1 MTDRDP
7 RAPTTDGEVSTPPR
21 RYPAWTDPP
30 LPGGPIEPTPP
41 GSATMESRG
50 GATSAQLV
58 RTGHRVPILY
68 GRLYFSPDI
77 VRVQQIS
84 DTPKLY
90 GVISEGPIEEIESIT
105 GGVDAGDYLVTSLG
119 SLTPTAAIGTW
130 SIGLACFVG
139 YKIDGPSPV
148 YVMAKG
154 RKPYDPRITGAS
166 WGAGEYP
173 DEDFCVYST
182 NPALIMADLLC
193 FPQYGLDGVLPS
205 AVDWATV
212 EAAADWCDELISS
225 VKRYEIGGLRV
236 AEAGTN
242 RDWMN
247 TVGLHAGLRWR
258 EVAGLWYL
266 DFDDGAATSEA
277 TVTEGYLIEGSRPS
291 VKYGAGSGLSGQPNR
306 FTAEWTRV
314 SGGGYTVETAVVTVT
329 HASVNAGAAIRES
342 SVYRLHGC
350 QNEAQA
356 KRALERIAA
365 EIWSEVE
372 IDLSLTLDFLHLG
385 IGSRFTTNL
394 PSLGLIGVDW
404 RVTRI
409 AYDADSV
416 RLTAKLYA
424 GDTWTAADEEDLA
437 SPSPVGADD
446 PLQGYLPSPPPPAPS
461 AAPTAPSVLAPPSLG
476 LVPLYRAI
484 AEDPPPA
491 DGEVAVWDFA
501 TRTVRFEAGGP
512 GGGSPL
518 SVQEQP
524 PPEGDTFPVTD
535 VTLIMVEGATVTE
548 VSPGVAKIAVPA
560 PSPGVTDHG
569 DLTGRSDASS
579 HPASAVAFT
588 PPASMAATN
597 VQAAIEEIAEGTI
610 MLGQAI
616 PLIATPSGGAFLP
629 VDSVVVR
636 ASYPALSAKFPTGPG
651 PYCEAMP
658 MFVAGDRAHGGASNG
673 GTIVVARFASSNHV
687 LVSFDGGASWQ
698 TAPLP
703 ITSSGWRGLVYGN
716 GVFVM
721 AQYASTSGF
730 ISSDGATWSTTT
742 LPSAANW
749 NGAVFGGGVFVMLPN
764 GGNVCAR
771 STNGTTWTSG
781 TFPSS
786 GAWNLGLWDATRSR
800 FFVHMTNAASGAYSS
815 NGTTWTAATGGL
827 SACTTGHVFASGRY
841 IVVGSTSSYA
851 TSDDGGASWTS
862 RTLPIA
868 TAGAWRT
875 LSVGTDTL
883 LLVQD
888 GSAHGLATT
897 DGINWTDFYLPY
909 AAAVWAVRM
918 TVPGKPYAI
927 LSSAA
932 ELGAM
937 VRAYPVVSDGA
948 KLLLRGPIGYHV
960 RVS

>member
-1 MTDRDP
+1 
-7 RAPTTDGEVSTPPR
+7 
-21 RYPAWTDPP
+21 
-30 LPGGPIEPTPP
+30 
-41 GSATMESRG
+41 MESRG

-139 YKIDGPSPV
+139 DKIDGPSPV

-154 RKPYDPRITGAS
+154 RTPYDPRLGA
-166 WGAGEYP
+166 WGAGELP

-205 AVDWATV
+205 AVVWSTV
-212 EAAADWCDELISS
+212 EDAADWCDELISS

-242 RDWMN
+242 RDWMD
-247 TVGLHAGLRWR
+247 TVGLHAGLRWC

-277 TVTEGYLIEGSRPS
+277 TVTEDFLIEGSRPS
-291 VKYGAGSGLSGQPNR
+291 VRYGAGSGLSGQPNR
-306 FTAEWTRV
+306 FTAEWTKV

-342 SVYRLHGC
+342 SVYRLHGF

-437 SPSPVGADD
+437 SPSPVGAND
-446 PLQGYLPSPPPPAPS
+446 PLQGYLPSPPPPGPV
-461 AAPTAPSVLAPPSLG
+461 AALTAPAVLAPPSLG
-476 LVPLYRAI
+476 LVPVYRAI
-484 AEDPPPA
+484 AEDPAPE
-491 DGEVAVWDFA
+491 DGEVATWDAA
-501 TRTVRFEAGGP
+501 TKTVRFVAGGTG

-518 SVQEQP
+518 TVKESDGTPSVAS
-524 PPEGDTFPVTD
+524 VTE
-535 VTLIMVEGATVTE
+535 MRFSGATVAE
-548 VSPGVAKIAVPA
+548 VSTGVVEITVSAG
-560 PSPGVTDHG
+560 SPGSSPVLGTDVFTATAAQTAFI
-569 DLTGRSDASS
+569 LT
-579 HPASAVAFT
+579 F
-588 PPASMAATN
+588 
-597 VQAAIEEIAEGTI
+597 E
-610 MLGQAI
+610 
-616 PLIATPSGGAFLP
+616 PLSGGI
-629 VDSVVVR
+629 VYVSRD
-636 ASYPALSAKFPTGPG
+636 G
-651 PYCEAMP
+651 
-658 MFVAGDRAHGGASNG
+658 
-673 GTIVVARFASSNHV
+673 VVAREADWSLTGSTVTFGVGLDAGTEVQIVYWRTAPTGAAPAMEGFSASEGQEEFTLAHVAGTV
-687 LVSFDGGASWQ
+687 LVVSINGVVQRSTAWSIVGGS
-698 TAPLP
+698 TL
-703 ITSSGWRGLVYGN
+703 TFTTGLVLGDD
-716 GVFVM
+716 VW
-721 AQYASTSGF
+721 
-730 ISSDGATWSTTT
+730 IS
-742 LPSAANW
+742 
-749 NGAVFGGGVFVMLPN
+749 
-764 GGNVCAR
+764 
-771 STNGTTWTSG
+771 
-781 TFPSS
+781 
-786 GAWNLGLWDATRSR
+786 
-800 FFVHMTNAASGAYSS
+800 
-815 NGTTWTAATGGL
+815 
-827 SACTTGHVFASGRY
+827 
-841 IVVGSTSSYA
+841 
-851 TSDDGGASWTS
+851 
-862 RTLPIA
+862 
-868 TAGAWRT
+868 
-875 LSVGTDTL
+875 
-883 LLVQD
+883 
-888 GSAHGLATT
+888 
-897 DGINWTDFYLPY
+897 YLY
-909 AAAVWAVRM
+909 
-918 TVPGKPYAI
+918 
-927 LSSAA
+927 
-932 ELGAM
+932 
-937 VRAYPVVSDGA
+937 
-948 KLLLRGPIGYHV
+948 
-960 RVS
+960 